1 MEKKNWQFLLIS
13 ISALATLFLLPLIL
27 HPALALIFKGEGNER
42 YTIQI
47 NNLSGMSIKVVL
59 FLTEKYKCDF
69 VNRVF
74 CVHIRA

>member
-1 MEKKNWQFLLIS
+1 MSLVVS
-13 ISALATLFLLPLIL
+13 IEVLEYPELFLHSSNILVTSSSKLIL
-27 HPALALIFKGEGNER
+27 NE
-42 YTIQI
+42 
-47 NNLSGMSIKVVL
+47 LSGMSIKVVL

>member
-1 MEKKNWQFLLIS
+1 MERDVI
-13 ISALATLFLLPLIL
+13 LAI
-27 HPALALIFKGEGNER
+27 
-42 YTIQI
+42 
-47 NNLSGMSIKVVL
+47 LSGMSIKVVL